1 MHAYI
6 HSYITGFMI
15 STRILE
21 NLHYIANIFEKQS
34 KISKNRK
41 KKYTHQI
48 RQKSVKTNR
57 PYWDFEDALKIIK
70 STVP

>member
-21 NLHYIANIFEKQS
+21 KLHYIANIFEKQS

-41 KKYTHQI
+41 KIHTPN
-48 RQKSVKTNR
+48 KT
-57 PYWDFEDALKIIK
+57 KI
-70 STVP
+70 SEN

>member
-1 MHAYI
+1 M
-6 HSYITGFMI
+6 
-15 STRILE
+15 
-21 NLHYIANIFEKQS
+21 FEKQS

-41 KKYTHQI
+41 KYTHQI
-48 RQKSVKTNR
+48 RQKLVKTNR